1 MAQQEESIKY
11 VIKYERTQGRKPI
24 DVSKKLIGYDVKSG
38 NRYIEVK
45 SRPGSKIQPFVT
57 LHNALLR
64 KLGRS
69 LAYYYIY
76 LVYDMKK
83 NPKLVIIPPEIVFKN
98 LETKVSLLVRRK
110 VYNKIK
116 PITLGKADYCKIA

>member
-1 MAQQEESIKY
+1 MTQQEESIKY
-11 VIKYERTQGRKPI
+11 VMRYEKARGRKPI
-24 DVSKKLIGYDVKSG
+24 DVSKKLIGYDIKSG
-38 NRYIEVK
+38 NLYIEVK
-45 SRPGSKIQPFVT
+45 SRPGFKIQPFVI

-64 KLGRS
+64 KLGTG
-69 LAYYYIY
+69 LARYYIY

-83 NPKLVIIPPEIVFKN
+83 NPKLVIVPPEVIFKN

-116 PITLGKADYCKIA
+116 PIRLKIIRKQN